1 MSNVTQLPQING
13 GVDSVTGVGTTLAGA
28 AALTGA
34 VNMVTTAVGQTAV
47 ILPLKGDYPSQPVV
61 VHVPTATA
69 ALVFPPSASIS
80 INQVAAGGSFSVA
93 QGKTATFVQV
103 SATQII
109 STLSA

>member
-1 MSNVTQLPQING
+1 MSGVTQLPQISG
-13 GVDSVTGVGTTLAGA
+13 GVDSVTAVGTALVGGT
-28 AALTGA
+28 ALTGA
-34 VNMVTTAVGQTAV
+34 VNLVTTAVGQTAV
-47 ILPLKGDYPSQPVV
+47 VLPLKGDYPSQPIV

-69 ALVFPPSASIS
+69 ALVFPPSASIA
-80 INQVAAGGSFSVA
+80 INQIAAGSSFSVA